1 MGEVSRRRSAGYMLL
16 DILAIV
22 RISTT
27 LRLPDSCVLLAAE
40 QTHGTVVTFNDRL
53 ADAAGERGLAVRD
66 R

>member
-1 MGEVSRRRSAGYMLL
+1 MSPG
-16 DILAIV
+16 ILAIV

-27 LRLPDSCVLLAAE
+27 LRLTDSCVLLVAE
-40 QTHGTVVTFNDRL
+40 QTHGTVVTFNDRR